1 MPQWQ
6 SQPNLPRGE
15 SREISYILV
24 GSGFAYRSLGA
35 TTAESVDVDMRVGG
49 AELARIGKD
58 PASKQEAAV
67 VDSLIKKLRPFD
79 TKVRPFDRP
88 FVSERAS
95 AVGARPLSRM
105 RPIGGPMRPGAVW
118 ACVALGVL
126 LGIALPQWP
135 YARACG
141 WWLLL
146 YLTAVGTV
154 VVAGAWGARVSWKSR
169 IGLAHIVAVGTMI
182 WGLALTAD
190 EVLPRVG
197 YAKTRLAWRC
207 HDGQAA
213 APSLT
218 SLFAL
223 TRRLDAGTADLVR

>member
-1 MPQWQ
+1 
-6 SQPNLPRGE
+6 
-15 SREISYILV
+15 
-24 GSGFAYRSLGA
+24 
-35 TTAESVDVDMRVGG
+35 MRVGG
-49 AELARIGKD
+49 AELARLGKD
-58 PASKQEAAV
+58 PASNREAAV

-79 TKVRPFDRP
+79 TKVRSFDRP
-88 FVSERAS
+88 FVSEHAS
-95 AVGARPLSRM
+95 TVGARPLSRM

-126 LGIALPQWP
+126 LGLALPQWP

-146 YLTAVGTV
+146 YLTAIGTV
-154 VVAGAWGARVSWKSR
+154 VVAGMWGARVSWKSR
-169 IGLAHIVAVGTMI
+169 IGLAHVVAVGTII
-182 WGLALTAD
+182 WGLALVAH

-213 APSLT
+213 AAPSLP

>member
-1 MPQWQ
+1 LAPQR
-6 SQPNLPRGE
+6 PK
-15 SREISYILV
+15 
-24 GSGFAYRSLGA
+24 
-35 TTAESVDVDMRVGG
+35 SVDVDMRVGG
-49 AELARIGKD
+49 AELARLGKV
-58 PASKQEAAV
+58 PAGNQEAAV

-79 TKVRPFDRP
+79 TKRQPFDRP

-95 AVGARPLSRM
+95 TLGARPLSRM

-118 ACVALGVL
+118 GCVALGVI

-154 VVAGAWGARVSWKSR
+154 VVAGAWGARVSWRSR
-169 IGLAHIVAVGTMI
+169 IGLAHIVAMGTMI
-182 WGLALTAD
+182 WGLALTAQ

-213 APSLT
+213 APSST

-223 TRRLDAGTADLVR
+223 TRRLDAGTTDLVR

>member
-1 MPQWQ
+1 
-6 SQPNLPRGE
+6 
-15 SREISYILV
+15 
-24 GSGFAYRSLGA
+24 
-35 TTAESVDVDMRVGG
+35 MRVGG
-49 AELARIGKD
+49 AELARLGKD
-58 PASKQEAAV
+58 PASNREAAV

-79 TKVRPFDRP
+79 RP
-88 FVSERAS
+88 FVSERTS
-95 AVGARPLSRM
+95 TVGARPLSRM

-182 WGLALTAD
+182 WGLALTAH

-223 TRRLDAGTADLVR
+223 TRRLDADTADPVR

>member
-1 MPQWQ
+1 
-6 SQPNLPRGE
+6 
-15 SREISYILV
+15 
-24 GSGFAYRSLGA
+24 
-35 TTAESVDVDMRVGG
+35 MRVGG
-49 AELARIGKD
+49 AELARKD
-58 PASKQEAAV
+58 PASNREAAV

-79 TKVRPFDRP
+79 KKLRPFDRP

-95 AVGARPLSRM
+95 TVGARPLSRM
-105 RPIGGPMRPGAVW
+105 RPIGAPMRPGAVW

-154 VVAGAWGARVSWKSR
+154 VVAGMWGAQVSWRSR
-169 IGLAHIVAVGTMI
+169 IGLAHVVAVGTII
-182 WGLALTAD
+182 WGLALVAH

-197 YAKTRLAWRC
+197 DAKTRLARRC
-207 HDGQAA
+207 HHRQAA
-213 APSLT
+213 APSFT
-218 SLFAL
+218 SPVAL
-223 TRRLDAGTADLVR
+223 TRRPDARTADLVR

>member
-1 MPQWQ
+1 LAPQR
-6 SQPNLPRGE
+6 PK
-15 SREISYILV
+15 
-24 GSGFAYRSLGA
+24 
-35 TTAESVDVDMRVGG
+35 SVDVDMRVGG
-49 AELARIGKD
+49 AELARLGKV
-58 PASKQEAAV
+58 PAGNQEAAV

-79 TKVRPFDRP
+79 TKRQPFDRP

-95 AVGARPLSRM
+95 TLGARPLSRM

-118 ACVALGVL
+118 GCVALGVI

-141 WWLLL
+141 GWLLL

-154 VVAGAWGARVSWKSR
+154 VVAGAWGARVSWRGR
-169 IGLAHIVAVGTMI
+169 IGLAHIVAMGTMI
-182 WGLALTAD
+182 WGLALTAQ

-213 APSLT
+213 APSST

-223 TRRLDAGTADLVR
+223 TRRLDVSTTDLVR

>member
-1 MPQWQ
+1 
-6 SQPNLPRGE
+6 
-15 SREISYILV
+15 
-24 GSGFAYRSLGA
+24 
-35 TTAESVDVDMRVGG
+35 MRVGG
-49 AELARIGKD
+49 AELARLGKD
-58 PASKQEAAV
+58 PASNQEAAV
-67 VDSLIKKLRPFD
+67 VDSLIKKLRPFE
-79 TKVRPFDRP
+79 RP

-95 AVGARPLSRM
+95 TVGARPLSRM
-105 RPIGGPMRPGAVW
+105 RPIGAPMRPGAVW

-154 VVAGAWGARVSWKSR
+154 VVAGMWGAQVSWRSR
-169 IGLAHIVAVGTMI
+169 IGLAHVVAVGTII
-182 WGLALTAD
+182 WGLALVAH

-213 APSLT
+213 APSLP